1 MVGSFCIASRCLLRR
16 CTCIDRPIGPT
27 SGVASSRPSVAR
39 TLPRDRP
46 TDPLLPAAA
55 AALFVPF
62 LRSVRCCTPSSLW
75 ECTYDVHINFGYSH
89 PPYSSLSMSLIRLF
103 YSFCPFLGL
112 RCGHPLC
119 MCACSPVALFL
130 FHSLPR
136 SSAKCSCML
145 HYCSS
150 VSRPP
155 AATAAMMLDMGELER

>member
-27 SGVASSRPSVAR
+27 SGVAR
-39 TLPRDRP
+39 TLPRDRQTLFSLRRLQRCLCRSSVP
-46 TDPLLPAAA
+46 SAAA
-55 AALFVPF
+55 PLPLFGNALMTFTSI
-62 LRSVRCCTPSSLW
+62 LDT
-75 ECTYDVHINFGYSH
+75 HI

-112 RCGHPLC
+112 KCGHPLC

-155 AATAAMMLDMGELER
+155 

>member
-1 MVGSFCIASRCLLRR
+1 MVLFALHRGVYFAVALASIARSDQHPASR
-16 CTCIDRPIGPT
+16 RP
-27 SGVASSRPSVAR
+27 VRPSPAR
-39 TLPRDRP
+39 CPPRDRP
-46 TDPLLPAAA
+46 TDPLLTAAA

-112 RCGHPLC
+112 KCGHPLC

-155 AATAAMMLDMGELER
+155 